1 MTSTN
6 LAVCGRLYFW
16 RESMKLERYQTIVNN
31 ALVHSGHS
39 YQDLASQY
47 GTPLYIFDEE
57 SFKQRIAV
65 YSDNFQSDVFE
76 TQVLFAS
83 KSLLTKAIAKIIAQ
97 SDLGQD
103 VVSAGEIYVGLT
115 AGIDPNKMYFH
126 GNNKSDDELKYALE
140 NNVGTIVLDNR
151 MEANRLALLAE
162 QMNKCPKVLLRIN
175 PGVEAHTHQYIQ
187 TAHLDSK
194 FGESIFDVQIFEI
207 IKSLQESRHL
217 NFVGFHSHIGSQVFD
232 RESFFKAS
240 LAMMEFA
247 KAIQEKNQHQIDEI
261 NFGGGFG
268 VYYTQEDQPF
278 DLSEFLPDF
287 VHYIEQK
294 CVRLGLHLKK
304 ICIEP
309 GRSLVNASGSTLY
322 RVGDLKDTVGG
333 KHYLFVDG
341 GMSDNIRPALYQ
353 AKYEAAFVNKI
364 TETPSITYTIAGK
377 ACESGDKLIENI
389 TLPKAA
395 TGDLLLVNGTGA
407 YNYTMASNY
416 NRLGRPAM
424 IHIDGTNHRLT
435 VKRETFE
442 DMIKNEL
449 D

>member
-1 MTSTN
+1 
-6 LAVCGRLYFW
+6 
-16 RESMKLERYQTIVNN
+16 MKLETYQNIVNGE
-31 ALVHSGHS
+31 LVHSGHS
-39 YQDLASQY
+39 YQELANQY
-47 GTPLYIFDEE
+47 GTPLYIFDEASFRKRIE
-57 SFKQRIAV
+57 SYTANFH
-65 YSDNFQSDVFE
+65 SDLFE

-83 KSLLTKAIAKIIAQ
+83 KSLLTKAIAKIIAI
-97 SDLGQD
+97 SPLGQD
-103 VVSAGEIYVGLT
+103 VVSAGEIFVGLA
-115 AGIDPNKMYFH
+115 AGVNPNKMYFH
-126 GNNKSDDELKYALE
+126 GNNKSDEELVYALQNE
-140 NNVGTIVLDNR
+140 VGTIVLDNR
-151 MEANRLALLAE
+151 MEASRLEQIAE
-162 QMNKCPKVLLRIN
+162 KMNKRPKVLLRIN

-187 TAHLDSK
+187 TASLDSK
-194 FGESIFDVQIFEI
+194 FGESIFDDQIFELI
-207 IKSLQESRHL
+207 TQLHESRFL

-247 KAIQEKNQHQIDEI
+247 QTSQEKTNYPITEI

-268 VYYTQEDQPF
+268 VYYTEEDQPF
-278 DLSEFLPDF
+278 EMVEFLPEF
-287 VHYIEQK
+287 VKYIEK
-294 CVRLGLHLKK
+294 ESDRLGLQLNK

-322 RVGDLKDTVGG
+322 RIGDLKDTVSG
-333 KHYLFVDG
+333 KHYLFIDG

-353 AKYEAAFVNKI
+353 AQYEAAITNKI
-364 TETPSITYTIAGK
+364 TEPATIEYTVAGK

-389 TLPKAA
+389 TLPQAA

-416 NRLGRPAM
+416 NRLARPAM
-424 IHIDGTNHRLT
+424 IHIDGAHHRLT

-442 DMIKNEL
+442 DMMKNEL